1 MRQFEQSI
9 DILCQAEGEG
19 LTGSSTSTAS
29 APSATQPF
37 NREITDNNVPYPRSS
52 GRHINLLLLN
62 LKFFQSYQFNIND
75 VLSF

>member
-52 GRHINLLLLN
+52 GRHN
-62 LKFFQSYQFNIND
+62 
-75 VLSF
+75 SFVI